1 VRLCVCVSRWLRK
14 ECKTHTKWSRLPRLA
29 WICFATASICARGK
43 PSITSSSPMKKP
55 LTRPA
60 SVDTRIM
67 WLAQHVLS
75 LVYLGKLD
83 VETESEN

>member
-1 VRLCVCVSRWLRK
+1 VCVCVK
-14 ECKTHTKWSRLPRLA
+14 V
-29 WICFATASICARGK
+29 ATEGVQDAHKVVEAAQACVDLFRHGIHLCQGQAVV
-43 PSITSSSPMKKP
+43 TSSSPMKKP

>member
-1 VRLCVCVSRWLRK
+1 MRLCVCVK
-14 ECKTHTKWSRLPRLA
+14 V
-29 WICFATASICARGK
+29 ATEGVQDAHKVVEAAQAC
-43 PSITSSSPMKKP
+43 
-55 LTRPA
+55 
-60 SVDTRIM
+60 VDLFRHGIHLCQGQAVDHQLIADEKALDQTCQRSRIM